1 MATVAPL
8 AGPKASEC
16 LDAQDLPDAPT
27 VAPADQSYW
36 RDELARPT
44 QAELSCL
51 PAEPKGCSR
60 WDESLWFCKMHRRHP
75 EQADVP
81 QWELKKPM

>member
-1 MATVAPL
+1 MAP
-8 AGPKASEC
+8 S
-16 LDAQDLPDAPT
+16 QDLPDAPT

-51 PAEPKGCSR
+51 PAEPKGCSH
-60 WDESLWFCKMHRRHP
+60 WDEREFCCSSACLQHRRHP

-81 QWELKKPM
+81 QWELKKQM